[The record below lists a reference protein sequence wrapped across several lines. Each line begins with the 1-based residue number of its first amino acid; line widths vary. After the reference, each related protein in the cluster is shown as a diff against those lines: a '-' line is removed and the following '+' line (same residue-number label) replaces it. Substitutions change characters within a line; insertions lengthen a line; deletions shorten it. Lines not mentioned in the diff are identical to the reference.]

1 VSCAAVILA
10 AGGGSRWTGAGH
22 KLLAPFRGST
32 VVECAIAAALSAAL
46 DEAIVVSGAVDLS
59 AQVPDGVTLIDNPQ
73 WGEGIATSLAA
84 ATHYARSVRHDAV
97 VVGLGDQPLLPSSAW
112 VAVAASGA
120 AIGVATYAGERRN
133 PVRLGSEVWDLL
145 PVTGDEGARRLMR
158 LRPERVVEIP
168 CEGEPADVDTVEDL
182 DRWS

>member
-1 VSCAAVILA
+1 
-10 AGGGSRWTGAGH
+10 
-22 KLLAPFRGST
+22 
-32 VVECAIAAALSAAL
+32 
-46 DEAIVVSGAVDLS
+46 
-59 AQVPDGVTLIDNPQ
+59 
-73 WGEGIATSLAA
+73 
-84 ATHYARSVRHDAV
+84 
-97 VVGLGDQPLLPSSAW
+97 

-158 LRPERVVEIP
+158 LRPELVVEIP